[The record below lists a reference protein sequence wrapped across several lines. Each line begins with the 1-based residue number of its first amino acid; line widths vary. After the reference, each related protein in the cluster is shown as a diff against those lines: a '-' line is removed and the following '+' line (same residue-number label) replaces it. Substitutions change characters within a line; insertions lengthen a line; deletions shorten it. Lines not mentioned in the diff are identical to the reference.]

1 MVILCKIKDIN
12 ELDFE
17 IDLAGLLQE
26 YLLVQR
32 KEVSYE

>member
-1 MVILCKIKDIN
+1 MVILCKVKDIS
-12 ELDFE
+12 ELNFE

-26 YLLVQR
+26 YLLIQR